1 MLTEDQ
7 AAVIEFPGAPSAH
20 GLAAVERIDTHSAIV
35 FLAGE
40 RAYKSLGHR
49 STRSHR
55 RIAAISSP

>member
-20 GLAAVERIDTHSAIV
+20 GLAAVERIDPHSAIV

-40 RAYKSLGHR
+40 RAYKFLGTPQ
-49 STRSHR
+49 STFAPADSSD
-55 RIAAISSP
+55 SSP